1 MNEFPVLF
9 LLALFHTIFS
19 LTIILNKKNRAMY
32 DSIASVWLIFICFAT
47 MRRSLQIYYGD
58 EFDTWFLKI
67 IFYPLAYGPCL
78 YLYTRMQTDNEK
90 NWTNKNLLHFIPFL
104 FFTLISFLPGI
115 SIANLKTKSQEI
127 KYSLLFFQS
136 FAFASWIS
144 ILVYSYC
151 AYKMIKAHS
160 MNLLEK
166 FSYLSIDNSLSWV
179 NRFSL
184 FFVVVMSIQNIIS
197 LYTNFSSQNI
207 ISGKVNGW
215 LLFGFLYVLSF
226 FFIRQDSVFAKV
238 DTSEEQGRKVKYG
251 KSGLTETKMK
261 EIATAL
267 IQYMESEKPYLKP
280 DLTISDIAN
289 ALDININYLS
299 QIINSNFKKN
309 FFMFINDYR
318 VADVIRKMEDSSYDE
333 FPVLRI
339 AFESGFNSKS
349 SFNAIFRKST
359 GMTPVE
365 YRTKKK

>member
-1 MNEFPVLF
+1 MNELPILCC
-9 LLALFHTIFS
+9 LALFHTIFS
-19 LTIILNKKNRAMY
+19 LTIILNKKNRAIY
-32 DSIASVWLIFICFAT
+32 DSIACIWLIFICLAT
-47 MRRSLQIYYGD
+47 IRRGLQIYYGD
-58 EFDTWFLKI
+58 EYDAWFLKI
-67 IFYPLAYGPCL
+67 IFYPLTYGPCL
-78 YLYTRMQTDNEK
+78 YLYTRMQTHNEK
-90 NWTNKNLLHFIPFL
+90 TWNQKNLLHFIPFVL
-104 FFTLISFLPGI
+104 FTILSFLPGI

-127 KYSLLFFQS
+127 KYSLIFFQS

-144 ILVYSYC
+144 ILVYSYV
-151 AYKMIKAHS
+151 AYKMIKVHS

-184 FFVVVMSIQNIIS
+184 FFVLVMSIQNIIS
-197 LYTNFSSQNI
+197 LFTNFSSQNI

-215 LLFGFLYVLSF
+215 LLLGFLYVLSF
-226 FFIRQDSVFAKV
+226 FFIRQESVFARAK
-238 DTSEEQGRKVKYG
+238 TSEESSRKVKYG
-251 KSGLTETKMK
+251 KSGLTEAKMK
-261 EIATAL
+261 ETVSAL
-267 IQYMESEKPYLKP
+267 TQYMEIEKPYLKP

-299 QIINSNFKKN
+299 QVINSNFQKN

-318 VADVIRKMEDSSYDE
+318 VADVIRKMEDPSYHE

-339 AFESGFNSKS
+339 AYESGFNSKS